1 MKIIAKNAVP
11 ALNGNALETYVNIT
25 GVDSDADQVPDVYQF
40 TLANNAVTKYIR
52 TKKFKPKCHPG
63 LGISGRIVKS
73 HFLILTS
80 AVA

>member
-11 ALNGNALETYVNIT
+11 ALNGDALETYVNIT
-25 GVDSDADQVPDVYQF
+25 EVDSDADQVPDQKQF
-40 TLANNAVTKYIR
+40 TLANNAATTNIR
-52 TKKFKPKCHPG
+52 ARTFKPKCHPG
-63 LGISGRIVKS
+63 LGISGRLVKS